1 MTGRGFFRRAGTART
16 GTVRAG
22 TLLAAAAAVAVA
34 VSGCQFTGFGS
45 SPLPFTPGTGS
56 GTYTVTADLSDVD
69 NLPPNAEV
77 MVNDVTVG
85 TVTAIRFQDW
95 HAVLTISLPDKVKLP
110 ANATATIGQKS
121 LLGAEY
127 VALAPPSG
135 KTATGQLTN
144 GDVIPLSR
152 TTAYPST
159 EDVLTALSTVLNGGG
174 LNQLSTITREMNAT
188 LNGHT
193 QQIRELLSNL
203 NTFVDTLNQ
212 QRGSIVAT
220 LSSVNALS
228 AQIRSQDSTL
238 TNAIDGI
245 PSGLQVLNKNEGNL
259 TQALSALTNLS
270 TVANNVINQS
280 SANLLANLRDL
291 QPAITKLAD
300 AGSNLVGSLTVLP
313 TFPFPVPAALHSTR
327 GDYDNVYIILDL
339 TLPTLEKDW
348 LTGLSLPAAANDKPS
363 TKTNN
368 PITTPLKSGSGGSSS
383 SKSGSGSSGPSGS
396 GSGSSGSGSGSSG
409 SGSGSSGSGGSSG
422 SSGGGSSGSGGGGVG
437 CILGS
442 LLGGGC

>member
-1 MTGRGFFRRAGTART
+1 MMPWLACGLRLSGVRRK
-16 GTVRAG
+16 G

-34 VSGCQFTGFGS
+34 VSGCQFTGFGAE
-45 SPLPFTPGTGS
+45 PLPFTPGTGS

-77 MVNDVTVG
+77 MVNDITVG

-95 HAVLTISLPDKVKLP
+95 HAVLTISLPDKVRLP

-135 KTATGQLTN
+135 KPATGTLTA

-159 EDVLTALSTVLNGGG
+159 EDVLAALSTVLNGGG

-188 LNGHT
+188 LGGHT
-193 QQIRELLSNL
+193 QQIRDLLANL
-203 NTFVDTLNQ
+203 TTFVDTLNT

-238 TNAIDGI
+238 TRAIDGI
-245 PSGLQVLNKNEGNL
+245 PSGLAVLNKNVGNL
-259 TQALSALTNLS
+259 TQALSALSNLS
-270 TVANNVINQS
+270 TVANNVINAS
-280 SANLLANLRDL
+280 SADLLANLRDL
-291 QPAITKLAD
+291 QPAVTKLAD

-363 TKTNN
+363 TKSNN
-368 PITTPLKSGSGGSSS
+368 PITAPLKSGSSSSSSSSS
-383 SKSGSGSSGPSGS
+383 SKSGSSGSGSSGSGS
-396 GSGSSGSGSGSSG
+396 GSGSSGSSGSGSGSSG
-409 SGSGSSGSGGSSG
+409 SGSSGSGSSGS
-422 SSGGGSSGSGGGGVG
+422 GSSGSGGGGVG